1 MSSGLSVMLPLT
13 TSTVFG
19 AYNLNTSFQQLAKQ
33 NLKMLVLT
41 IPGERIMDPNFGV
54 GLRKYLFEL
63 NNTTTYSA
71 ISSKILGQV
80 RIYLSYLRIDDIQF
94 GIPENNP
101 DLYPYSLNV
110 SIDFTIKPLNL
121 TETLNLSVGDI

>member
-1 MSSGLSVMLPLT
+1 
-13 TSTVFG
+13 
-19 AYNLNTSFQQLAKQ
+19 
-33 NLKMLVLT
+33 MLVLT